1 MRRNRERIT
10 RHRLH
15 QEGTSRH
22 WSNAAQISKKKTI
35 WPTHQHG
42 VKIGG
47 SAILWHPPSS
57 YLGWILEL
65 HRHLL
70 KLELYFHRS
79 QSHALCFVNPRH
91 SLKLLSCI
99 AISIV
104 FEIIDHTCNSLC
116 KISPCDLQCRI
127 LFGVLNHLSHLFS
140 TSHDFLILFYYILFM
155 CNPQGSLTTSSPV
168 LTSRRSSSGK
178 SWAVRG
184 SEASIQIRLEWQGQ
198 QAAGGSQRWL
208 KWVEVKKLLD
218 KGYKIDGIGVDNFDR
233 YVTHTVNYCYILL
246 YIYVYF
252 TACFDYLQYAIL
264 HQVPLHSICC
274 CTPILHHIA
283 WYCITFHDIALHSMT
298 LFHST

>member
-1 MRRNRERIT
+1 M
-10 RHRLH
+10 
-15 QEGTSRH
+15 
-22 WSNAAQISKKKTI
+22 
-35 WPTHQHG
+35 
-42 VKIGG
+42 
-47 SAILWHPPSS
+47 WHPPSS

-70 KLELYFHRS
+70 KWELYFHRS

-91 SLKLLSCI
+91 SLKLVSCI
-99 AISIV
+99 ALSIV
-104 FEIIDHTCNSLC
+104 FEIIDHTCNSLS
-116 KISPCDLQCRI
+116 KRSPCDLQCRI

-208 KWVEVKKLLD
+208 KWVEVIKLLD

-246 YIYVYF
+246 YIYMYSLRHVSTIYSTRYYTRF
-252 TACFDYLQYAIL
+252 RSILLLYTYIASHCMIL
-264 HQVPLHSICC
+264 HYIS
-274 CTPILHHIA
+274 
-283 WYCITFHDIALHSMT
+283 WYCITFHDIISFYIRHIT
-298 LFHST
+298 LSDNAPETHRNDQHYT